1 MPDSPRGL
9 IMDTMV
15 VLFAVWGL
23 LTILFFGLVFYR
35 SRITRRETD
44 WIPLSGDTREE
55 QAIEAQKVAETKSHK
70 FDLPIRVLGAL
81 WVIMLVVIVGFW
93 FYRGIMTPPAMTK

>member
-23 LTILFFGLVFYR
+23 VTILFLGLVFYR

-44 WIPLSGDTREE
+44 WIPLSGGAREE
-55 QAIEAQKVAETKSHK
+55 KAIEAQKVTEARIRK
-70 FDLPIRVLGAL
+70 FALPIRLLGVL
-81 WVIMLVVIVGFW
+81 WVVLLLGIVGYW
-93 FYRGIMTPPAMTK
+93 FYHGIMTPPPIAK